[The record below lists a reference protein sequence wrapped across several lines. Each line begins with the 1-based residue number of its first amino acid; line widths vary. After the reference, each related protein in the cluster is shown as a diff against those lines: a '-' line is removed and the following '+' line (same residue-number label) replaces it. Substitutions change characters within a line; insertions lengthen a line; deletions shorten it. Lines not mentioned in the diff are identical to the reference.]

1 MRTFYLLLPLAAS
14 VCASGLMAQT
24 DTSDYRETVVAGED
38 ASTYVREYC
47 LGPCACPGHVGTGAL
62 SGGFTLR
69 FNHSDF
75 WTSYYDV
82 VDVELFSA
90 TLFEPQVHYVGTGT
104 YEIGGDFAYTHRLT
118 LNLVPLHEQVPVF
131 HQFDSGTKLVTQAS
145 QFPGI
150 AISASTE
157 VAACTQRTLNLVTT
171 AVALPLCPAD
181 IGSTGG
187 VAGRDGRLDNND
199 FVVFIEAFFGGSPV
213 ADRGVQGGVPG
224 SDGVFDNNDFVVFID
239 QFFGGC

>member
-1 MRTFYLLLPLAAS
+1 MSAFHLLFPLAAS
-14 VCASGLMAQT
+14 VCASGLLAQT
-24 DTSDYRETVVAGED
+24 DTSDYRETVASGDD

-47 LGPCACPGHVGTGAL
+47 LDTCDCVGHVGTGAL

-69 FNHSDF
+69 FSHNDF

-82 VDVELFSA
+82 VDVELFS
-90 TLFEPQVHYVGTGT
+90 TTPFEPQVHYVGTGT

-118 LNLVPLHEQVPVF
+118 LNLVPLHEPDPGV
-131 HQFDSGTKLVTQAS
+131 HLFDSGTKLVSQAS
-145 QFPGI
+145 QFPAI
-150 AISASTE
+150 VISASTE
-157 VAACTQRTLNLVTT
+157 VAACTQRTLNLRTT
-171 AVALPLCPAD
+171 AVALPSCVAD

-199 FVVFIEAFFGGSPV
+199 FVVFIDAFFGGDPL

-224 SDGVFDNNDFVVFID
+224 SDGVYDNNDFVVFID